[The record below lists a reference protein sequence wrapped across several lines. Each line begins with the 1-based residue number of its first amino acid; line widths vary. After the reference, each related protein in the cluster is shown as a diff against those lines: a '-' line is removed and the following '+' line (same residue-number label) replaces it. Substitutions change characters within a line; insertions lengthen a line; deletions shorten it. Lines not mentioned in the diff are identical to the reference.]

1 MNKIHFQN
9 SIEKSYVRECQIRGF
24 LDNVE
29 LLQTYL
35 IQYANQNLF
44 ENEKQT
50 QPFQIKKYIYP
61 NLNSNMNNE
70 EIMFTYEI
78 HVNDDTSNI
87 VKYIQH
93 NLKDEIQNI
102 LSHYVTNQKSKFK
115 LSNNANQKRKPV
127 TY

>member
-44 ENEKQT
+44 ENEIET
-50 QPFQIKKYIYP
+50 Q
-61 NLNSNMNNE
+61 L
-70 EIMFTYEI
+70 
-78 HVNDDTSNI
+78 V
-87 VKYIQH
+87 
-93 NLKDEIQNI
+93 
-102 LSHYVTNQKSKFK
+102 QKHF
-115 LSNNANQKRKPV
+115 
-127 TY
+127 